1 MGISKTT
8 IDNLKIE
15 KGDEANV
22 LDAAAQ
28 GASNAIMLVLNIAAS
43 LIAFLSFVAFL
54 NAIVGWLGDHAGV
67 SVTNDAGE
75 IVSLSFEYLLGKLFI
90 PVAFIMG
97 VPSDDT
103 EKVARLVGIKTI
115 ITEFKAYEE
124 RGKLVDACQI
134 SKRAETIATF
144 ALCGFANPGSIGIQL
159 GGLGAMAPERK
170 QDL

>member
-1 MGISKTT
+1 
-8 IDNLKIE
+8 
-15 KGDEANV
+15 
-22 LDAAAQ
+22 
-28 GASNAIMLVLNIAAS
+28 
-43 LIAFLSFVAFL
+43 LSFVAFL

-170 QDL
+170 QDLAQVVFRSFIAGCVTSMLNACVAGSLLTIEETCDCGPDICNVNGAVL